1 MTARPSD
8 SLVHSSSGSL
18 SKWLVFFFA
27 LAAIAFG
34 VFAAWGS
41 SEWLAFVGV
50 VIVVLI
56 AAWTLPESF
65 LTPILIGLVAAQFY
79 FPVPGASANLRGALI
94 FVAAVALRIALS
106 RPLRHRAW
114 MLPAALFL
122 LVAFVA
128 ALGAPDRYAAFKG
141 IYEWGAVFLTA
152 FVAGELI
159 ASRAALTRAVIAL
172 VAIGVVEA
180 LVGLAQAALGVD
192 RVIAI
197 LRAPLNEIF
206 FQPNLLRER
215 LTDLS
220 FNWILFDRILP
231 FGNFINAVD
240 YAVFLA
246 AILVLALSF
255 VIAGHDTAKQSSLS
269 DVGIASHAERSASLR
284 TLAMTPRIILLVG
297 ILAMSA
303 ALLLTFKGSGLLA
316 LAGGAL
322 MIALFFLNGT
332 CRLPRLTPRTLVVGS
347 VLALATLVFAAPFA
361 DLLVVRAAFLI
372 QRETGAVTSVGR
384 LAVWAQLIPF
394 LTQRPFFGFG
404 LNNAIPLIEPIPT
417 LIGGAFA
424 YTTPAP
430 ESSYVAMLI
439 ETGLL
444 GFSAL
449 MSLFAVTL
457 VQAWHNARKSKDAI
471 HVGIIAAFV
480 ALLVGNLTVAGLTT
494 DQNGMLFGLLLG
506 ISSRNWRLA
515 VGS

>member
-94 FVAAVALRIALS
+94 FVAAVALRIGLT
-106 RPLRHRAW
+106 RPLRRRAW

-159 ASRAALTRAVIAL
+159 ASRAALTRAVIVL

-220 FNWILFDRILP
+220 FNWILYDRILP

-269 DVGIASHAERSASLR
+269 DVGIASRKP
-284 TLAMTPRIILLVG
+284 LAMTPRIILLVS
-297 ILAMSA
+297 ILAMGA

-332 CRLPRLTPRTLVVGS
+332 WRLPRLTPRTLVVGS

-361 DLLVVRAAFLI
+361 DLLVARAAFLI